1 MEQSSE
7 LIAPAFRPS
16 FAIENTCCW
25 LAWEMEDGDCEAR
38 RGAEWKGGA
47 EREGR
52 MRRREAESGRGG
64 SRLQAAAVEGWR
76 LLLAA
81 GCFGWFSGLPEKQ
94 ILGRGD

>member
-25 LAWEMEDGDCEAR
+25 LAWEMEDGDCGAR

-47 EREGR
+47 E
-52 MRRREAESGRGG
+52 MRKCGGGEAESGRVG
-64 SRLQAAAVEGWR
+64 SR
-76 LLLAA
+76 
-81 GCFGWFSGLPEKQ
+81 
-94 ILGRGD
+94 